1 MDKEKKKFLQ
11 RRAAWFFLR
20 IFMVLNGKLPLRF
33 SYLLGKVLGTCAY
46 IVVRRHRNI
55 ALDSLFVAFPHLSLP
70 ERKKIAR
77 NFFIF
82 MAQGSFE
89 LFYFLKNPH
98 RLEKAVCLEGK
109 EYLEQALAK
118 TKGVIILTAHLGNF
132 PLLSLRLAKEGYV
145 TNFVIRPLRDEKAG
159 EYIHNLRTQAGVKT
173 IFSYPR
179 DVCVREITRTLK
191 NNELVLMQMDQNFGT
206 GGVWVKFFGT
216 LAATPVG
223 PIMFALRTKAVIV
236 PAYIYRK
243 EFGVHCIRIL
253 PSVPLTITDDRNE
266 TILLNAIRF
275 TRIIE
280 TWIKEWPQQWGWIH
294 RRWKSRPSQKV
305 MQMEF
310 KIEQ

>member
-1 MDKEKKKFLQ
+1 
-11 RRAAWFFLR
+11 
-20 IFMVLNGKLPLRF
+20 
-33 SYLLGKVLGTCAY
+33 
-46 IVVRRHRNI
+46 
-55 ALDSLFVAFPHLSLP
+55 
-70 ERKKIAR
+70 
-77 NFFIF
+77 
-82 MAQGSFE
+82 
-89 LFYFLKNPH
+89 LFYFLKNPQ
-98 RLEKAVCLEGK
+98 RLQKAVYLEGK

-118 TKGVIILTAHLGNF
+118 AKGVIILTAHLGNF
-132 PLLSLRLAKEGYV
+132 PLMSLRLAKEGYL

-179 DVCVREITRTLK
+179 DVCVHGITQTLK

-223 PIMFALRTKAVIV
+223 PIMFALRTKAAIV

-243 EFGVHCIRIL
+243 EYGVHCIGIL
-253 PSVPLTITDDRNE
+253 PSVPLTITNNRNE
-266 TILLNAIRF
+266 TILLNAIQF

-280 TWIKEWPQQWGWIH
+280 AWIKEWPEQWGWIH
-294 RRWKSRPSQKV
+294 RSWKSRPSQKV
-305 MQMEF
+305 MQMKF